1 MVDNA
6 PVLAAAGLCKTY
18 HKNAEKVRV
27 LNGLDL
33 DVEGGEFVS
42 IVGASG
48 SGKTTLL
55 HLLGTLDKPDGGRV
69 FLEGQRIDNLPSER
83 RDFLR
88 NQTFGF
94 IFQFYHLLPE
104 LNTLENVL
112 VPQMI
117 AHSVFGWLGKR
128 RELKQRAE
136 KLLDRVGLGHRLK
149 HKPRELSGGEMQRA
163 AIARAL
169 VNEPRILLADEP
181 TGNLDTATGL
191 EIFTLLRD
199 LNRQE
204 GLTIIMVTHNLD
216 LAGDTDR
223 VVRLV
228 AGRVETPVPDCRFQ
242 IAEGTA
248 TKSAI

>member
-1 MVDNA
+1 MNEMNTWQIMPNRQASMFGNSAALGRSRAMVDNA

-83 RDFLR
+83 RDLLR

-117 AHSVFGWLGKR
+117 AHSVRAWFGR
-128 RELKQRAE
+128 R
-136 KLLDRVGLGHRLK
+136 
-149 HKPRELSGGEMQRA
+149 
-163 AIARAL
+163 RAL
-169 VNEPRILLADEP
+169 KSR
-181 TGNLDTATGL
+181 AT
-191 EIFTLLRD
+191 
-199 LNRQE
+199 
-204 GLTIIMVTHNLD
+204 
-216 LAGDTDR
+216 
-223 VVRLV
+223 
-228 AGRVETPVPDCRFQ
+228 
-242 IAEGTA
+242 
-248 TKSAI
+248 